1 MCVTATT
8 TIRVDRA
15 THEELK
21 RLARARESTVADT
34 VARAVRVL
42 RQELIGH
49 ELAQPLREGEAS
61 WLDAELG

>member
-1 MCVTATT
+1 MTT

-21 RLARARESTVADT
+21 RLARVHHSTVSAT

-42 RQELIGH
+42 RQEQMGDD
-49 ELAQPLREGEAS
+49 LAAPLEQSEVD
-61 WLDAELG
+61 WLDADLG